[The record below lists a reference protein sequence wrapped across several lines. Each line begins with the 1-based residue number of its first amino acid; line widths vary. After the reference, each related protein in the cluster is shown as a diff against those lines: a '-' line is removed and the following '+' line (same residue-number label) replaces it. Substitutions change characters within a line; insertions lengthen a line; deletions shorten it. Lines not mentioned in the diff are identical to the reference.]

1 MLTPIVAKFQARG
14 HLIDSGLLSDAM
26 EAVHAAGASYEI
38 LRLDVG
44 LLRTDQSEL
53 EMQVSAPDE
62 DVFDR
67 VRADLMSLGLSEIE
81 TEDAAWA
88 VVDIAG
94 TAPDGFYSTTNLA
107 TEVRVDGRWEQVTKQ
122 RMDATVVQDSDG
134 TLRCVKLRDL
144 AVGQRVVIGF
154 TGIRV
159 TPHTTRKLQ
168 EGKFGFMQGG
178 VSSERRL
185 AAQVAAIAAE
195 WRSVRADGKKVVVVA
210 GPVVVHVGA
219 GPTLA
224 ALLERG
230 LIDGLLSG
238 NALAVHDIEVALY
251 GTSLGVELA
260 TGRPAVHG
268 HMHHMRAINTIRRAG
283 GIPRAVADGTLK
295 TGVMH
300 ACVAAEVPYCLAGS
314 IRDDGPLP
322 DTEMDLIAA
331 QAGYA
336 KILEGAG
343 LVVILSSMLH
353 GIGTGNMIAADVR
366 TVCVDIHP
374 AVVSKLSDRGSA
386 QSQGIVTDVGAFLA
400 ALAQALGVAVPSA

>member
-1 MLTPIVAKFQARG
+1 MSKPIVAKFHARG

-26 EAVHAAGASYEI
+26 EAVHSAGAAYEVTHLEI
-38 LRLDVG
+38 GR
-44 LLRTDQSEL
+44 LRTDDSEL
-53 EMQVSAPDE
+53 EMQVISPDQAA
-62 DVFDR
+62 FDR
-67 VRADLMSLGLSEIE
+67 LRADLMSLGLSELE
-81 TEDAAWA
+81 TEDAVWE
-88 VVDIAG
+88 VVDRDG
-94 TAPDGFYSTTNLA
+94 TAPEGFYSTTNLV
-107 TEVRVDGRWEQVTKQ
+107 TEVRVRGQWQPVTQQ
-122 RMDATVVQDSDG
+122 RMDATIVDHDG
-134 TLRCVKLRDL
+134 VLRCVKLRDL
-144 AVGQRVVIGF
+144 VKGQRVVVGF
-154 TGIRV
+154 AGIRI

-168 EGKFGFMQGG
+168 QGNFGFMQGG

-185 AAQVAAIAAE
+185 AAQVESVAAV
-195 WRSVRADGKKVVVVA
+195 WRDVQASGRKVVVVA

-219 GPTLA
+219 APILSA
-224 ALLERG
+224 ILEAG

-260 TGRPAVHG
+260 SGRPAVHG
-268 HMHHMRAINTIRRAG
+268 HMHHMRAINAIRRAG
-283 GIPRAVADGTLK
+283 DIPAAVAQGALAS
-295 TGVMH
+295 GVMH
-300 ACVAAEVPYCLAGS
+300 SCVEAKVPFCLAGS

-322 DTEMDLIAA
+322 DTEMDLIKA

-400 ALAQALGVAVPSA
+400 AIAAELGVSAPSS